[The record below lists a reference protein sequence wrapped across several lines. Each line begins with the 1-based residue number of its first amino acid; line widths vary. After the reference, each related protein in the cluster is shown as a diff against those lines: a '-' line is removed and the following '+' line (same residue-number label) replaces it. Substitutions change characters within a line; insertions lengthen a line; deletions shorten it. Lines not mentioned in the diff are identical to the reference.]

1 MFYSFPEFQHSK
13 CKLRQDRLMHAFDHA
28 RAHRD
33 AYRRLKQQRDDENER
48 WQQAWKETKER
59 HRLELRRLHGDPA
72 AMQSDRQDQFSYY
85 GERVLDDLLALQKHL
100 RDVKE
105 RTVDTVV
112 LDGEDL
118 EGLDHRPAADPTD
131 GARVMATTDAFG
143 SEADA
148 LEADLAGDVA
158 SGAVTL
164 GAEEAPKAPAETPKA
179 PAETP
184 KATAETPKATAE
196 TETTPAVAETPPA
209 AAETPPAA
217 AETPPAV
224 AETPPAVAETT
235 PAAETTPPVGEAPQ
249 APEAPETKP
258 SDAAE

>member
-1 MFYSFPEFQHSK
+1 
-13 CKLRQDRLMHAFDHA
+13 MHAFDHA

-100 RDVKE
+100 SDVKE

-112 LDGEDL
+112 LDGEDF
-118 EGLDHRPAADPTD
+118 EGLDHRPVADPTD
-131 GARVMATTDAFG
+131 GAHVMATTDAFG

-148 LEADLAGDVA
+148 LEADVAGDVA

-179 PAETP
+179 TAETP

-196 TETTPAVAETPPA
+196 TPKATTETTPAAAETTPAAAETTPAEAEMPSAVAETPP
-209 AAETPPAA
+209 
-217 AETPPAV
+217 
-224 AETPPAVAETT
+224 
-235 PAAETTPPVGEAPQ
+235 VGETLPEATEAPAPQ
-249 APEAPETKP
+249 APEAPDTKP

>member
-1 MFYSFPEFQHSK
+1 
-13 CKLRQDRLMHAFDHA
+13 MHAFDHA

-184 KATAETPKATAE
+184 KATAETTPAVAE
-196 TETTPAVAETPPA
+196 TPPAATETPPAAAEMPPAVAETPPA

-217 AETPPAV
+217 AEMPPAVAETPPAV

-235 PAAETTPPVGEAPQ
+235 PAAETMPPVGEAPQ

>member
-1 MFYSFPEFQHSK
+1 MQE
-13 CKLRQDRLMHAFDHA
+13 LIAMR
-28 RAHRD
+28 
-33 AYRRLKQQRDDENER
+33 YRRLKQQRDDENER

-184 KATAETPKATAE
+184 KATAET
-196 TETTPAVAETPPA
+196 TPAVAETPPA

-217 AETPPAV
+217 AEMPPAV
-224 AETPPAVAETT
+224 AETPPA
-235 PAAETTPPVGEAPQ
+235 AAETPPA
-249 APEAPETKP
+249 
-258 SDAAE
+258 AAEMPRQCKSSSGMCSKFRPHQGPLLLSWTMDRLLPGVLQALVVTAR

>member
-1 MFYSFPEFQHSK
+1 
-13 CKLRQDRLMHAFDHA
+13 MHAFDHA

-59 HRLELRRLHGDPA
+59 HRLDLRRLHRDPA

-131 GARVMATTDAFG
+131 GAHVMATTDAFG

-148 LEADLAGDVA
+148 LEADLAGGVA
-158 SGAVTL
+158 SGAVTLGDL

-179 PAETP
+179 PAEL
-184 KATAETPKATAE
+184 
-196 TETTPAVAETPPA
+196 TPAVAETPPA
-209 AAETPPAA
+209 ETTAPVGETPAA
-217 AETPPAV
+217 AT
-224 AETPPAVAETT
+224 
-235 PAAETTPPVGEAPQ
+235 EAP
-249 APEAPETKP
+249 APEAPEAAEIKP